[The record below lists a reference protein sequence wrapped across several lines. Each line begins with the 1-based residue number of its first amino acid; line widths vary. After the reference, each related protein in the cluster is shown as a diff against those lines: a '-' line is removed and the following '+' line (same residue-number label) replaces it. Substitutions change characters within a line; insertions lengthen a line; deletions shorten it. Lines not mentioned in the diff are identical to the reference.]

1 MNTEVISALIGAIIG
16 GIFTI
21 IGANFSFKKELRS
34 KSNIDR
40 LINTYEPL
48 YNEVSKNHNSLI
60 DFSMP
65 NISFSSIDTSINSI
79 NYKDLFEI
87 LNDSRSFSIPKNI
100 YIKLKNFHT
109 SIEEY
114 NLNLD
119 NALNSINKVIYNP
132 YNLHNYDTLSLSGR
146 VVLSNLLLSSHYNRF
161 EFDDQESF
169 DSYKLILPE
178 ILKLSEIDLIE
189 NSYKNLLDNEKELIN
204 EVEEEIKTINY
215 NYKYR
220 K

>member
-1 MNTEVISALIGAIIG
+1 MLIL
-16 GIFTI
+16 
-21 IGANFSFKKELRS
+21 LRS

-40 LINTYEPL
+40 LISTYEPL
-48 YNEVSKNHNSLI
+48 YNEVAKNHEDLI

-65 NISFSSIDTSINSI
+65 SISFSSIGTYINTI

-87 LNDSRSFSIPKNI
+87 LNDSRSFAIPKKI
-100 YIKLKNFHT
+100 YMKLNNFRT

-119 NALNSINKVIYNP
+119 NALNSINKIIIDS

-146 VVLSNLLLSSHYNRF
+146 GVLSNLLLSSHYNRF

-169 DSYKLILPE
+169 DAYKKILSE
-178 ILKLSEIDLIE
+178 LLKLSEIDSIK
-189 NSYKNLLDNEKELIN
+189 NSYKNF
-204 EVEEEIKTINY
+204 
-215 NYKYR
+215 
-220 K
+220 